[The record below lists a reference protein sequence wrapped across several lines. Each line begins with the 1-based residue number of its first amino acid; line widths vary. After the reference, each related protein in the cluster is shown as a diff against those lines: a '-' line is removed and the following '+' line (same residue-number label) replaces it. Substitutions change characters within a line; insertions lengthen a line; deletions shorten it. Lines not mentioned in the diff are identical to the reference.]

1 MNLPLKDRRARGSG
15 VEIWLAESSLDKVLR
30 RSVDDNA
37 WDEESDE
44 VWRGMDRSSR
54 YGRVL
59 WPRETESLPERH
71 AVRVH
76 AQDAAGRPA
85 PAGCG
90 MLRQLSKAVRD
101 DI

>member
-1 MNLPLKDRRARGSG
+1 MDETALTGFN
-15 VEIWLAESSLDKVLR
+15 EMR

-44 VWRGMDRSSR
+44 VWHGMDRSSR

-59 WPRETESLPERH
+59 WPRATESLPERH

-76 AQDAAGRPA
+76 AKNAA
-85 PAGCG
+85 AGCG